1 MGFQNYKH
9 DQKSKNRSYKFN
21 TYIITNW
28 SIAFI
33 TNSFQQNG
41 FLLEFMPKL
50 KTFYYFFFFN
60 IDLWWNE
67 NQCCQ
72 HWVSFFFF
80 LFKGH
85 LNKIAVYTTCKL
97 IIQGLQILTK
107 IVGETGMNGNPVVQ
121 KGHWTKNI
129 LTMFR
134 RLTAPQKFES
144 FKLENP
150 SSSTRCNIIC
160 FPFKSIFGSSYAV
173 SVVSKLCKS
182 KRLPIERKDQIKC

>member
-1 MGFQNYKH
+1 MDSYNSSCQN
-9 DQKSKNRSYKFN
+9 SKLFTNFFLILICDGMNISVA
-21 TYIITNW
+21 IIE
-28 SIAFI
+28 F
-33 TNSFQQNG
+33 NSF
-41 FLLEFMPKL
+41 F
-50 KTFYYFFFFN
+50 
-60 IDLWWNE
+60 
-67 NQCCQ
+67 
-72 HWVSFFFF
+72 S
-80 LFKGH
+80 LFGGL
-85 LNKIAVYTTCKL
+85 LNKIAVSTKCNL
-97 IIQGLQILTK
+97 LIQGLLILIN
-107 IVGETGMNGNPVVQ
+107 IVGKPGMNGNPVVQ

-182 KRLPIERKDQIKC
+182 KRLPIERIDQIKC